1 MEAVDFF
8 PRSIIKGKLSVELLD
23 RLVKLSSRVLA
34 DPDASPDASSKLA
47 GQLSQQRE
55 LRIDQSSIQDLWGEY
70 LLPGCERWIRH
81 VIDRQPP
88 QGRGPWVPGRYRL
101 QAIDFWLNCQR
112 SGDYNPIHNH
122 GGSFSGVIF
131 LKVPPQIDGSSFDGQ
146 LCFHGPEEYQIQTFR
161 TGMIEYVLLVPG
173 DFYIFPAWQTHSV
186 MPFRGEGERW
196 SLAFNA
202 VAIPGHPASLKQ
214 SGNNVSLSSSR
225 PLARGF

>member
-23 RLVKLSSRVLA
+23 RLVKLSCRVLA

-81 VIDRQPP
+81 VMDRQPP

-101 QAIDFWLNCQR
+101 QAIDFWLNCQ
-112 SGDYNPIHNH
+112 
-122 GGSFSGVIF
+122 
-131 LKVPPQIDGSSFDGQ
+131 
-146 LCFHGPEEYQIQTFR
+146 
-161 TGMIEYVLLVPG
+161 
-173 DFYIFPAWQTHSV
+173 
-186 MPFRGEGERW
+186 
-196 SLAFNA
+196 
-202 VAIPGHPASLKQ
+202 
-214 SGNNVSLSSSR
+214 
-225 PLARGF
+225 